1 MALGTVNAACAGF
14 RPDPDFDPGEVR
26 AASPLAGTPL
36 TRLWASRPVRG
47 PSAPI
52 AVDTQNAYLGG
63 SDRRVVAVDLRS
75 GKTRWAH
82 RVSGPLVG
90 GVLVDGGVVYAAT
103 DRPEGKVHAFSTV
116 SGNQIWS
123 TGIGYTQAPLA
134 LIGGKLIA
142 ITRRAQVIAI
152 DPSNGHVLWRRRV
165 TPGQTG
171 AIQVGGEHF
180 MVSSFDSLYL
190 VRLADGTIARRRRA
204 PGTVVSPWI
213 RVGADLVAATGDS
226 LVIGIAP
233 DSLTDRWRV
242 RLSGPLLN
250 SPAAAGDTIYAVTQS
265 GSLNRLLSG
274 APRESTEL
282 RAAGWAATGAP
293 AVYGPWLLV
302 GASDGTL
309 RAFDRATGVDA
320 WSTLLG
326 RPMELA
332 PMILPDATMLVLGG
346 RGDLQRLRQ

>member
-1 MALGTVNAACAGF
+1 MTVNAACAGF
-14 RPDPDFDPGEVR
+14 RPDPDFEPGEVR

-90 GVLVDGGVVYAAT
+90 GVVVDGGVVYAAT
-103 DRPEGKVHAFSTV
+103 DRPEGKLHAFSTV
-116 SGNQIWS
+116 SGNEIWS

-134 LIGGKLIA
+134 LSQGKLIA
-142 ITRRAQVIAI
+142 ITRRAQIIAV
-152 DPSNGHVLWRRRV
+152 DPSNGRILWRRRV
-165 TPGQTG
+165 TPGRTG
-171 AIQVGGEHF
+171 AIPVGGEHV

-190 VRLADGTIARRRRA
+190 VRLSDGTVARRRRA

-213 RVGADLVAATGDS
+213 QVGGDLVAATGDS
-226 LVIGIAP
+226 LVIGIDP

-250 SPAAAGDTIYAVTQS
+250 SPAAAGDTIYAVTQA
-265 GSLNRLLSG
+265 GSVNRLLPG
-274 APRESTEL
+274 GTAGTTEL
-282 RAAGWAATGAP
+282 HPSGWAATGAP
-293 AVYGPWLLV
+293 AVFGPWLLV

-309 RAFDRATGVDA
+309 HAFDRATGTEA
-320 WSTLLG
+320 WSTALG

-332 PMILPDATMLVLGG
+332 PMVLADTTMLVLGG

>member
-1 MALGTVNAACAGF
+1 MALVSVNAACAGF
-14 RPDPDFDPGEVR
+14 RPDPDFDPGEVKP
-26 AASPLAGTPL
+26 AAALAGTPL

-82 RVSGPLVG
+82 RVAGPLVG
-90 GVLVDGGVVYAAT
+90 GVLVEGGIVYAAT
-103 DRPEGKVHAFSTV
+103 DRPDGKVHAFRPS
-116 SGNQIWS
+116 SGNELWS

-142 ITRRAQVIAI
+142 ITRRGQVVAL

-171 AIQVGGEHF
+171 AIQVGTEHF

-190 VRLADGTIARRRRA
+190 VKLSDGTVARRRRA

-213 RVGADLVAATGDS
+213 RVGDQLVAATGDS
-226 LVIGIAP
+226 LVIGIDP
-233 DSLTDRWRV
+233 DSLSDRWRV
-242 RLSGPLLN
+242 RLDGPLLN
-250 SPAAAGDTIYAVTQS
+250 SPAATGDTIYAVTQT
-265 GSLNRLLSG
+265 GSVNRFLSG
-274 APRESTEL
+274 ASTGTTEL
-282 RAAGWAATGAP
+282 RPAGWAATGAP
-293 AVYGPWLLV
+293 SVFGPWLLV

-309 RAFDRATGVDA
+309 RAFDRGTGADA
-320 WSTLLG
+320 WSTKLG

-332 PMILPDATMLVLGG
+332 PMVLDDGTMLVLGG

>member
-1 MALGTVNAACAGF
+1 MTVNAACAGF
-14 RPDPDFDPGEVR
+14 RPDPDFEPGEVR
-26 AASPLAGTPL
+26 AAAPVAGTPL

-63 SDRRVVAVDLRS
+63 SDRRVVAVDLRT
-75 GKTRWAH
+75 GRTRWAH

-90 GVLVDGGVVYAAT
+90 GVLVENGVVYAAT
-103 DRPEGKVHAFSTV
+103 DRPEGQVHAFSAV
-116 SGNQIWS
+116 SGNEIWT
-123 TGIGYTQAPLA
+123 TGTGYTQAPLA
-134 LIGGKLIA
+134 LIGGKLIVV
-142 ITRRAQVIAI
+142 TRRAQVIAI

-165 TPGQTG
+165 TPGQIG
-171 AIQVGGEHF
+171 AMPVGGEHF

-190 VRLADGTIARRRRA
+190 VRLSDGTVARRRRA

-226 LVIGIAP
+226 LVIGIDP

-242 RLSGPLLN
+242 RLGGPLLN
-250 SPAAAGDTIYAVTQS
+250 SPAAAGDTIYAVTQA
-265 GSLNRLLSG
+265 GSVNRFLSG
-274 APRESTEL
+274 AVAGATEL
-282 RAAGWAATGAP
+282 RPAGWAATGTP
-293 AVYGPWLLV
+293 SIYGPWLLV

-309 RAFDRATGVDA
+309 HAFDRVTGTDA
-320 WSTLLG
+320 WSTTLG
-326 RPMELA
+326 RPVEVA
-332 PMILPDATMLVLGG
+332 PMVLADATMLVLGG